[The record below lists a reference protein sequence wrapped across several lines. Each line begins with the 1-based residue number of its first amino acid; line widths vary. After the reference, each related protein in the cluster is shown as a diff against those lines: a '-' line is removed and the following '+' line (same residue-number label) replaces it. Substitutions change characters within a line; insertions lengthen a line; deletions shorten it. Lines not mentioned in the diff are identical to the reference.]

1 MRKLSSAALCVGM
14 AALLFAASLGCK
26 TAKADVLYTNIGAY
40 AYNGVGLN
48 SPQAWI
54 SDPFTLT
61 SDAVITGVTYV
72 EIGPIWA
79 MPTHVDWEIT
89 DLLPE
94 IFSTKTADVTT
105 LSAYPPLLDFYE
117 TPTTLVMFSLD
128 HPRFFTAGTYYL
140 TLSNAVPTG
149 ASYWEESNGG
159 GSTAYFS
166 TAFSS
171 TGDVTHFE
179 ISPEAFQI
187 LGLAVPEPAT
197 WAMLILGFFGLGALL
212 RRRKSQAAALA
223 SLGLG

>member
-1 MRKLSSAALCVGM
+1 MRKLSVAALCAGM
-14 AALLFAASLGCK
+14 ATLIVATSLGCK

-40 AYNGVGLN
+40 AYDGFGLN

-54 SDPFTLT
+54 SDSFTLT

-72 EIGPIWA
+72 ALGPFNA

-89 DLLPE
+89 EPLPE
-94 IFSTKTADVTT
+94 IFSTETADVTI
-105 LSAYPPLLDFYE
+105 LSAYLPLADFYE

-149 ASYWEESNGG
+149 ASYWEVSNSG

-166 TAFSS
+166 TAFAS
-171 TGDVTHFE
+171 TGDVTHNE
-179 ISPEAFQI
+179 ISSEAFQI
-187 LGLAVPEPAT
+187 LGSAVPEAAT

-212 RRRKSQAAALA
+212 RRQRGRTDAFA
-223 SLGLG
+223 SLGPA